1 MNVNGSKKNHIL
13 QICNYVVHIMASYN
27 IIDYGATGDGKTD
40 DANAIQK
47 TIDTCFSG
55 GGGRVLVPA
64 GYTFLSGPIHLRSYV
79 EFHVESGARLV
90 ANPDENVYTES
101 AFRENLLEGTIWI
114 GGNDLEMVSFSGG
127 GVIDGNGPAFMGK
140 ELEDAFELK
149 PFTDRDPRPHMITL
163 VNCKNLKFRDLTFKD
178 AAYWGLHLVG
188 CNDVAVSEIS
198 IYNNLKIRNCDG
210 IDLDHSRNVRISNCH
225 IESGDDC
232 ICFKNRREYREFGPC
247 RDITVTGCT
256 MVSTSCA
263 VKIGSENMDVIQNI
277 TFNNCIIKDSNRG
290 IGIQHRD
297 EGTVSD
303 IVFSN
308 MIIEC
313 RLFSD
318 VWWGKAEPIYVTA
331 YPRSPENHK
340 DGGWRL
346 PEGEKVGKVGTI
358 KNITFGNIRCKS
370 ENGVF
375 VGAEDPSKISNIR
388 FDDVDV
394 VINKSTTYRGGLYDC
409 RPSAGLKMIARQ
421 TSGFFIQNA
430 NRIFINDCSVTWG
443 ESKPEYFGKAL
454 ETENVA
460 DLVIENFEGKDA
472 FGAGDDEI
480 KWQIN
485 RS

>member
-1 MNVNGSKKNHIL
+1 
-13 QICNYVVHIMASYN
+13 MAIYN
-27 IIDYGATGDGKTD
+27 IIDYGATGNGKTD
-40 DANAIQK
+40 DSNAIQK
-47 TIDTCFSG
+47 AIDACFTQ
-55 GGGRVLVPA
+55 GGGRVLVPS
-64 GYTFLSGPIHLRSYV
+64 GHTFLSGPFDLGSNV
-79 EFHVESGARLV
+79 EFHVESGAKLM
-90 ANPDENVYTES
+90 ANPDESVYTES
-101 AFRENLLEGTIWI
+101 AFKENLLEGTVWI
-114 GGNDLEMVSFSGG
+114 GGKDLEMVSFSGG
-127 GVIDGNGPAFMGK
+127 GVIDGNGTAFMAA
-140 ELEDAFELK
+140 EQEDAFELK
-149 PFTDRDPRPHMITL
+149 PIGDRDPRPHMITL
-163 VNCKNLKFRDLTFKD
+163 VNCQNVKFRDLTFKN

-188 CNDVAVSEIS
+188 CNDVAISEIS
-198 IYNNLKIRNCDG
+198 IYNNLKIRNSDG
-210 IDLDHSRNVRISNCH
+210 IDLDHSKNVRISNCH

-232 ICFKNRREYREFGPC
+232 ICFKNRREYQEFGPC

-297 EGTVSD
+297 EGIVSD

-346 PEGEKVGKVGTI
+346 PQGEKAGKVGHI

-375 VGAEDPSKISNIR
+375 VGGENSMKISNIR

-394 VINKSTTYRGGLYDC
+394 VINKFTAYQGGLYDC
-409 RPSAGLKMIARQ
+409 RPCAGLKMISRP
-421 TSGFFIQNA
+421 TNGFFIQNA

-443 ESKPEYFGKAL
+443 QNKPGYFGKAL
-454 ETENVA
+454 ETENVK
-460 DLVIENFEGKDA
+460 DLVVENFEGEDA
-472 FGAGDDEI
+472 FETGDEKI
-480 KWQIN
+480 KWKIN

>member
-1 MNVNGSKKNHIL
+1 
-13 QICNYVVHIMASYN
+13 MASYN

-47 TIDTCFSG
+47 AINICFSQ
-55 GGGRVLVPA
+55 GGGRVLIPA
-64 GYTFLSGPIHLRSYV
+64 GYTFLSGPFNLKSNV
-79 EFHVESGARLV
+79 EFHVESGARIM
-90 ANPDENVYTES
+90 ANPDESVYTES
-101 AFRENLLEGTIWI
+101 AFKENLLEGTIWI
-114 GGNDLEMVSFSGG
+114 GGHNLEMVSFSGG
-127 GVIDGNGPAFMGK
+127 GVIDGNGAAFMGR

-149 PFTDRDPRPHMITL
+149 PIKDHDPRPHMITF
-163 VNCKNLKFRDLTFKD
+163 VDCQNIKFRDLTFKN

-188 CNDVAVSEIS
+188 CSDVAISEIS
-198 IYNNLKIRNCDG
+198 IYNNLKVRNSDG

-232 ICFKNRREYREFGPC
+232 ICFKNRREYQEFGPC

-297 EGTVSD
+297 EGIVSD

-346 PEGEKVGKVGTI
+346 PEGEKEGKVGFI

-375 VGAEDPSKISNIR
+375 VGGEDSSKISNIR

-394 VINKSTTYRGGLYDC
+394 VINKSTGYQGGLYDC
-409 RPSAGLKMIARQ
+409 RPCAGAKMISRP
-421 TSGFFIQNA
+421 TNGFFIQNA
-430 NRIFINDCSVTWG
+430 RRIFINDCSVTWG
-443 ESKPEYFGKAL
+443 QDKPEYFGKAL
-454 ETENVA
+454 ETENVI
-460 DLVIENFEGKDA
+460 DLVVENFEGEDA
-472 FGAGDDEI
+472 FEKGEDKI
-480 KWQIN
+480 KWKIN